1 MYSVNMA
8 GYYNVANDRTIAPE
22 IETYFSPGRYPA
34 VAQALMA
41 LGFLAIRDLEPGQ
54 ATGLAVQMGLI
65 PPAINLSVKRGEGIV
80 RKKSAV

>member
-34 VAQALMA
+34 VAQALKGRAPLEA
-41 LGFLAIRDLEPGQ
+41 LPWSAISAGLDLVACYVRSAAVLVLLNQ
-54 ATGLAVQMGLI
+54 AT
-65 PPAINLSVKRGEGIV
+65 
-80 RKKSAV
+80 